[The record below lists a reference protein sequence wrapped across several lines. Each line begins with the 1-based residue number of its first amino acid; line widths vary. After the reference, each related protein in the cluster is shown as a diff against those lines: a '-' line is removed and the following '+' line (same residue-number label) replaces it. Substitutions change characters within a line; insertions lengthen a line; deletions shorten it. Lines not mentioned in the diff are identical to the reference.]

1 MAKIK
6 SEKDDALEKILGTDK
21 VEKKKFFT
29 KKKIIISVVSVVL
42 VGAIVAGSIIIVS
55 KKKNS
60 ESEPV
65 YREYTVQRGDIL
77 VGLEESSVITLNQES
92 ITFPVGAEVLEL
104 YVKSGSSVKEGD
116 PLVKMS
122 IDDIEES
129 LVEYENEISSAES
142 SLKEAKLSRESE
154 LLKAAQELEINVLNG
169 DQADDK
175 YSQTIK
181 KAKLDLEEAEKNV
194 SDAQEKY
201 DDALDMYSSFSS
213 DYSALN
219 KAEDK
224 VDSCQEDVDSWQEKK
239 DAADEATN
247 NLKTCESKI
256 KEITEAT
263 SYEQAEAILSEYKE
277 EFESM
282 SERYS
287 NDSDSVKYSEYL
299 KLKEKVETL
308 SASMTKLRT
317 LFKEKTELEAKA
329 AKYDTDTISAKL
341 TAAQKSL
348 TKAKSA
354 YEEKKQ
360 DFTEKY
366 GNISSQDEM
375 NKSYSEA
382 KINLEK
388 AKLTLETQK
397 SQYEQSMLNAE
408 QSKESSIETSS
419 TAQLTYNL
427 KKIQL
432 DEKVR
437 DAEDKLSELKEELDE
452 IKETIGNNGVIS
464 APCDGIV
471 SNISVE
477 EGDEITVAS
486 GEGASFG
493 MSSSTSIMSITD
505 MSEVYVSV
513 SISEDEILDVSLDQ
527 EAVITLDAF
536 PDEAFDGTVDSISI
550 SGSTIGAAT
559 VTYTVNVKFTQ
570 EGHELYDGMSADVNI
585 ISGSA
590 RDCLY
595 VSKSAITTKDG
606 SSYVYLKGEND
617 EKVETKISTG
627 FTDGQYTQILSGVNE
642 GDTVLAESAI
652 GAGAKND
659 SKGNSEMNFGDFD
672 PEKMSMPSFDGNG
685 FDGKMGGGP
694 Q

>member
-6 SEKDDALEKILGTDK
+6 SGKDDALEKILGTEK
-21 VEKKKFFT
+21 TEKKKFFT
-29 KKKIIISVVSVVL
+29 KKKIIISAVSVVL

-55 KKKNS
+55 NKKES

-77 VGLEESSVITLNQES
+77 VGLEESSVITLNQENIS
-92 ITFPVGAEVLEL
+92 FPVGAEVIEL

-116 PLVKMS
+116 PLIKMS
-122 IDDIEES
+122 IDDIEDS

-142 SLKEAKLSRESE
+142 SLEEAKLSRKTE
-154 LLKAAQELEINVLNG
+154 LAKAAQDLESNILAG
-169 DQADDK
+169 SQAEEK
-175 YSQTIK
+175 YNQTIQ
-181 KAKLDLEEAEKNV
+181 KAEMDLKEAETNA
-194 SDAQEKY
+194 SDADENY
-201 DDALDMYSSFSS
+201 NNILALSRTFSS
-213 DYSALN
+213 DYSKLTGY
-219 KAEDK
+219 EDK
-224 VDSCQEDVDSWQEKK
+224 VDSYQETVDAWQEKK
-239 DAADEATN
+239 DEADEVSN
-247 NLKTCESKI
+247 ELKTCESKI
-256 KEITEAT
+256 KEITDA
-263 SYEQAEAILSEYKE
+263 SSCIQAQAMLSEYKADYE
-277 EFESM
+277 NM
-282 SERYS
+282 LKKYS
-287 NDSDSVKYSEYL
+287 DDSDSVKYSELL
-299 KLKEKVETL
+299 KSQEKYNNL
-308 SASMTKLRT
+308 SDSMSKLQS
-317 LFKEKTELEAKA
+317 LFKEKEKLETKVAS
-329 AKYDTDTISAKL
+329 YDTDTISSKL
-341 TAAQKSL
+341 TSAQKNLS
-348 TKAKSA
+348 KAKST
-354 YEEKKQ
+354 YEDFKA

-366 GNISSQDEM
+366 DKISSQDDM
-375 NKSYSEA
+375 DKSLSDA
-382 KINLEK
+382 KTNLEK
-388 AKLTLETQK
+388 AKLNLETQK
-397 SQYEQSMLNAE
+397 SQYQQTLLTAE
-408 QSKESSIETSS
+408 HTKTGSIETGND
-419 TAQLTYNL
+419 AQLTYNL

-432 DEKVR
+432 DEKVK

-477 EGDEITVAS
+477 EGDEIAVAS

-505 MSEVYVSV
+505 MSEIYVSV
-513 SISEDEILDVSLDQ
+513 SISEDEILDVALDQ
-527 EAVITLDAF
+527 DVVITLDAF
-536 PDEAFDGTVDSISI
+536 PDETFDGTVDSISI

-606 SSYVYLKGEND
+606 TSYVYLKGEND

-627 FTDGQYTQILSGVNE
+627 FTDGQYTQILSGLNE
-642 GDTVLAESAI
+642 GDIVLAESAI
-652 GAGAKND
+652 GAGVKND
-659 SKGNSEMNFGDFD
+659 SKGKSEIDFGDLD
-672 PEKMSMPSFDGNG
+672 PESMSMPSFDMSS